1 MIQAKA
7 HRDWMR
13 QRIRV
18 LVRDPEVGL
27 IYGNMD
33 VFDESELP
41 AGNELPP
48 NAWVID
54 LPERFF
60 PQILAALNEIESGE
74 KAPGDAYALRRDLD
88 REAARVDKL
97 LDFAIQTATK
107 VPPPGFTPGM
117 LQGPP
122 GPAGPPGPMGL
133 RGPAGRGFDE
143 GLA

>member
-7 HRDWMR
+7 HRDWAR
-13 QRIRV
+13 QHIRV
-18 LVRDPEVGL
+18 IVRDTDTGMIFGYDKIYRPEDLAPGA
-27 IYGNMD
+27 
-33 VFDESELP
+33 ELP
-41 AGNELPP
+41 DD
-48 NAWVID
+48 AWALD
-54 LPERFF
+54 LHERYF
-60 PQILAALNEIESGE
+60 PAILAALNEIESGE